1 MTRRRVIKLY
11 LQPDGQLFPVT
22 AEKVGDGYTVALT
35 TQELDA
41 HVTASDSGPWSV
53 VLASGYSHEALVEN
67 QQDQILVTVE
77 DERFLF
83 HLQDDSRTGSP
94 KRKSS
99 TDGEVAAPMPGK
111 VVKIQIAP
119 GEEVEAG
126 QPILLFE
133 AMKMQNE
140 IRSPQDGVLS
150 KVFVTEGQAVDAR
163 EKLFVVSPQDN
174 STN

>member
-1 MTRRRVIKLY
+1 MTQRPIKLY
-11 LQPDGQLFPVT
+11 LQPDGQSFSLT
-22 AEKVGDGYTVALT
+22 AEKVEDGYKVVST

-41 HVTASDSGPWSV
+41 DVTASDNGLWSV
-53 VLASGYSHEALVEN
+53 VLASGYSHEGLVEN
-67 QQDQILVTVE
+67 QQDQILVIVE

-83 HLQDDSRTGSP
+83 HLQDGSRTGSP

-119 GEEVEAG
+119 GDQVEAG
-126 QPILLFE
+126 QPVLLFE

-150 KVFVTEGQAVDAR
+150 KVFVTEGQAVDTR
-163 EKLFVVSPQDN
+163 EKLFVVSPRGN
-174 STN
+174 SK